1 MLGAVGDSAPSLAQQ
16 LTDAE
21 LRVAMLV
28 GRGATN
34 AAASQQLVLSVRTVD
49 AHLRSI
55 FRKLGIRSRS
65 ELVLRVATE
74 GGRPHSNQAP

>member
-1 MLGAVGDSAPSLAQQ
+1 
-16 LTDAE
+16 
-21 LRVAMLV
+21 MLV

-34 AAASQQLVLSVRTVD
+34 AAASEQLVLSVRTVD

-55 FRKLGIRSRS
+55 FRKLGLKSRS

-74 GGRPHSNQAP
+74 TGRR